1 MMCNPVL
8 DLMLRG
14 LGEKEDLTGVVD
26 TRLGLPPVREP
37 QKEVVTM
44 EIRVLGRLVYQSKP

>member
-1 MMCNPVL
+1 MCNPVL

-26 TRLGLPPVREP
+26 TRLGLPPVHQPEP
-37 QKEVVTM
+37 NEVVTM
-44 EIRVLGRLVYQSKP
+44 EIRAKPRSALPR